1 MLTALPLLDDVLEQH
16 ATQLGRDFAG
26 YRNHAY
32 RVANFCCVLAENHGH
47 GVDEQTL
54 RVVSVA
60 AAFHD
65 IGIWTDGTWDYL
77 PPSQRRASEW
87 LLARGHT
94 RCRGHVD
101 EMIGQHHKLTTY
113 RYDVLVDA
121 FRLADLADVS
131 RGLLASNIPR
141 AFMREVFA
149 HYPNEGFHRR
159 LVHFSCRHL
168 LRHPLNPMPML
179 RW

>member
-1 MLTALPLLDDVLEQH
+1 MLTALPLLDDVLEHH
-16 ATQLGRDFAG
+16 AAQLGRDFAA

-32 RVANFCCVLAENHGH
+32 RVANFCCVLAEMHGRR
-47 GVDEQTL
+47 VDDDVL
-54 RVVSVA
+54 RAISIA

-65 IGIWTDGTWDYL
+65 LGIWTDGTWDYL
-77 PPSQRRASEW
+77 PPSRRRAHDW
-87 LLARGHT
+87 VHAHGH
-94 RCRGHVD
+94 GHCDWQVD
-101 EMIGQHHKLTTY
+101 EMIGQHHKLTAYQDDT
-113 RYDVLVDA
+113 LVET

-131 RGLLASNIPR
+131 RGLVAGGIPR
-141 AFMREVFA
+141 AFRREVFA

-159 LVHFSCRHL
+159 LLHFSCRHL